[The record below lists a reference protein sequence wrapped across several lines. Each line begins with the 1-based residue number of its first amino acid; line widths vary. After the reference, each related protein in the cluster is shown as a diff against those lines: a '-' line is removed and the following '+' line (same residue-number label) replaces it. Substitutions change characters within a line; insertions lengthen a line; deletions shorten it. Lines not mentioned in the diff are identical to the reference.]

1 MKLCPEY
8 DSFADY
14 YDHVVPYRDRPD
26 VRFFADLAQA
36 AAGPVL
42 EVGCGTG
49 RVLIPCARAGATM
62 VGVDLSRGMLD
73 VCRRKL
79 AAEPAEVASR
89 VELVHGDMRDFDLGR
104 TFPLIT
110 LPFRSFQHLEHV
122 DDQRAALGA
131 LRRHLEPGGRL
142 VLDLFNP
149 ALPFLGD
156 ERWLKVPMVEPP
168 VTLPDGRTFVRSM
181 RSVSRDYFNQV
192 QEIEIVTQ
200 VTWPDGRE
208 ERLADTTRLRY
219 TFRFEADHLLV
230 REGFAIEAVYGDYDG
245 HPYGTTAYPGDL
257 VFVARRAG
265 PGLEAGSEEPYA

>member
-8 DSFADY
+8 DSFAEY

-26 VRFFADLAQA
+26 VRFFADLASA
-36 AAGPVL
+36 ALGPVL

-62 VGVDLSRGMLD
+62 VGLDLSPGMLD
-73 VCRRKL
+73 VCRRTL
-79 AAEPAEVASR
+79 VAEPADVAAR

-122 DDQRAALGA
+122 EEQRAALGV

-156 ERWLKVPMVEPP
+156 ERWLKVPMVEPA

-192 QEIEIVTQ
+192 QEIEVVTQ

-208 ERLADTTRLRY
+208 ERLAATTRLRY
-219 TFRFEADHLLV
+219 TFRFEAEHLLV

-245 HPYGTTAYPGDL
+245 HAYGATAYPGDL
-257 VFVARRAG
+257 VFVAR
-265 PGLEAGSEEPYA
+265 

>member
-8 DSFADY
+8 DSFAEY

-26 VRFFADLAQA
+26 VRFFTGLARE

-62 VGVDLSRGMLD
+62 VGLDLSPGMLE

-79 AAEPAEVASR
+79 AEEPPEVRAR
-89 VELVHGDMRDFDLGR
+89 VELVHGDMRDFDLAR
-104 TFPLIT
+104 TFALIT
-110 LPFRSFQHLEHV
+110 LPFRSFQHLQQVEA
-122 DDQRAALGA
+122 QRAALGV
-131 LRRHLEPGGRL
+131 LRRHLAPGGRL

-156 ERWLKVPMVEPP
+156 ERWLKVPMEEPA
-168 VTLPDGRTFVRSM
+168 VTLPDGRRFVRSM

-192 QEIEIVTQ
+192 QDIEIVTQ

-208 ERLADTTRLRY
+208 ERLADRTRLRY
-219 TFRFEADHLLV
+219 TFRFEAEHLLV
-230 REGFAIEAVYGDYDG
+230 REGFVVEAVYGDYEG
-245 HPYGTTAYPGDL
+245 HPYGETPYPGDL
-257 VFVARRAG
+257 VFVARQRVTSLDAD
-265 PGLEAGSEEPYA
+265 